1 MALIPNEE
9 HHNDHRAEQLS
20 LLSPEE
26 LKALRSPLDR
36 PSRAAMTASSQT
48 YRIRKQ
54 PSPIGE
60 AIQDEL
66 PFQ

>member
-1 MALIPNEE
+1 MALIPDEE

-36 PSRAAMTASSQT
+36 PSKAAMTASSQT
-48 YRIRKQ
+48 YRIRK
-54 PSPIGE
+54 PRRPKDSPV
-60 AIQDEL
+60 QDEL
-66 PFQ
+66 PFP